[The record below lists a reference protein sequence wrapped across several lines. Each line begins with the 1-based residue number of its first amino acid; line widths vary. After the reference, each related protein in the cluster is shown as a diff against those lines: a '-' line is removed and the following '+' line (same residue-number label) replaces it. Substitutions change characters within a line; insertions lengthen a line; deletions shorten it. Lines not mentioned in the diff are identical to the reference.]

1 VGVKE
6 PEKSQE
12 LVAIEMNK
20 ILSMPGSPDDLILKD
35 GDVLNIPELLQTVS
49 IKGGVLFPVSVK
61 FENNLSFADYVNR
74 AGGYIRT
81 ADRKKAYIVQANGKV
96 EVVKNFLFIKK
107 YPKVLAG
114 AEVFIPVSDT
124 ERKSFSFE
132 RATSILTT
140 SLTLIFLL
148 RTL

>member
-1 VGVKE
+1 
-6 PEKSQE
+6 
-12 LVAIEMNK
+12 
-20 ILSMPGSPDDLILKD
+20 LILKD

>member
-1 VGVKE
+1 MKKLLVLLLTLVSMAAYSQNPIKFRALSSVGGAT
-6 PEKSQE
+6 
-12 LVAIEMNK
+12 L
-20 ILSMPGSPDDLILKD
+20 DR
-35 GDVLNIPELLQTVS
+35 
-49 IKGGVLFPVSVK
+49 GGT
-61 FENNLSFADYVNR
+61 FE
-74 AGGYIRT
+74 
-81 ADRKKAYIVQANGKV
+81 YIVQANGKV
-96 EVVKNFLFIKK
+96 EVVKNFLFTKK

-114 AEVFIPVSDT
+114 AEVFIPVDNT